1 MTMVTERL
9 AALGSMSR
17 GALGAEWQRVW
28 RSRPPVAA
36 TPDLLVRG
44 IAWKLQEQAHGTLSR
59 ATSNELARIARRDG
73 SDTQQG
79 TMRIKAGTRLV
90 RGWHGVTHAVLV
102 TDDGFLF
109 EDRTYRSLTAIAH
122 EITGTRW
129 SGPVFFGL
137 KPRLGKQAPCD
148 AG

>member
-1 MTMVTERL
+1 MSVVAERL
-9 AALGSMSR
+9 TALGSMSR
-17 GALGAEWQRVW
+17 DALGAEWQRVW
-28 RSRPPVAA
+28 RARPPVAA

-59 ATSNELARIARRDG
+59 ATRNELVRIARREG
-73 SDTQQG
+73 SDTQQS

-90 RGWHGVTHAVLV
+90 RGWRGVTHAVLV
-102 TDDGFLF
+102 TEDGFLF
-109 EDRTYRSLTAIAH
+109 EDRTYRSLTAIAY

-129 SGPVFFGL
+129 SGPGFFGL
-137 KPRLGKQAPCD
+137 KPRSGKQVPGD

>member
-1 MTMVTERL
+1 MSAMTERL
-9 AALGSMSR
+9 ASLGLMSR
-17 GALGAEWQRVW
+17 GELTVEWHTVW
-28 RSRPPVAA
+28 RSRPPIAA

-59 ATSNELARIARRDG
+59 ATRNELARIARNDKRGAENRG
-73 SDTQQG
+73 S
-79 TMRIKAGTRLV
+79 RIKPGTRLV

-102 TDDGFLF
+102 TGDGFLF
-109 EDRTYRSLTAIAH
+109 EERVYRSLTAIAH

-137 KPRLGKQAPCD
+137 KPRSKKQANPD
-148 AG
+148 AS